1 LVVIA
6 FALSALLH
14 WQIPNVSAA
23 PVGIPDTPL
32 ATADDLRPAKVD
44 WLVGA
49 VEQPAAVYRAA
60 DGGELVMT
68 NGLIRRTWRL
78 APNAATVSFD
88 NLMTGASLLRAVEP
102 EAVVEVNGKR
112 LDVGGLVGKGDR
124 AYLTRQWVD
133 SLRTD
138 PAALRL
144 IGWEAG
150 KTKERFPWKRVR
162 HHDATLPWPPP
173 GVSLRLDFEVPT
185 PAAGSPSS
193 GHAGLRVSVHY
204 EMYDGIP
211 LLAKWLVVHNG
222 GTDAVRLNK
231 FTSEVLAVVE
241 AESVVDRRESWRLPD
256 LHVESDYAFRG
267 MDPATADRTT
277 NWVADPRY
285 ETQVNFERKT
295 PCLLESRPPI
305 GPEASVEPGGA
316 FETFRT
322 YELAMEGSDRERN
335 GLAVRRMYRTLAPW
349 VTENPLMMHL
359 TDSKPAAV
367 RAAVDQCASVGFEMV
382 ILSFGSG
389 LNMESADPGYA
400 TRYRELAD
408 YARGKGVEL
417 GGYSLLASR
426 RVSDEDDCINPKTGK
441 PGGMTFGDSPCLGSR
456 WGESYFRNVDR
467 FLRESGFSLLEHDG
481 SYPGDVCAS
490 TAHPGHRGLEDS
502 QWTQWKR
509 ITEFYRRC
517 RGDGVYLNVPDWYVL
532 QGSNKVAMGYRE
544 SNWSLPRDQ
553 QLVHARQNM
562 YDGTWQKSPSM
573 GWMFVPLVQ
582 YHGGGAA
589 ATIEPLSQHLDAYE
603 AHLANCLGYGV
614 QACYRG
620 PRLYDA
626 DGTEALV
633 RKWVAFFK
641 GHRPILESDVI
652 HLRRADGRGWD
663 GVLHIN
669 PRLEECGLAVI
680 YNPSDQQLDA
690 EVELPLYYAGLTDR
704 ATVAQEGREPHVFS
718 LDRAYKARV
727 PVRIGPRSMS
737 WLSVRRPR

>member
-1 LVVIA
+1 MTPRTFLLLVAAV
-6 FALSALLH
+6 STVLLCRARDA
-14 WQIPNVSAA
+14 NAA
-23 PVGIPDTPL
+23 RGDAPSVPV
-32 ATADDLRPAKVD
+32 ATAEDLRPSKVD
-44 WLVGA
+44 WLVGRVERPA
-49 VEQPAAVYRAA
+49 VVYRTA
-60 DGGELVMT
+60 DGSELVMT

-78 APNAATVSFD
+78 APNAATVAFD
-88 NLMTGASLLRAVEP
+88 NLMTGASLLRAIEP
-102 EAVVEVNGKR
+102 EAVIEVDGKR
-112 LDVGGLVGKGDR
+112 LEVGGLVGQPDR
-124 AYLTRQWVD
+124 AYLTPAWVD
-133 SLRTD
+133 SLRAD

-144 IGWEAG
+144 VGWGVG

-162 HHDATLPWPPP
+162 HHDSNMPWPPP
-173 GVSLRLDFEVPT
+173 GMSLRLDFQA
-185 PAAGSPSS
+185 PAPS
-193 GHAGLRVSVHY
+193 GLTVSVHY

-222 GTDAVRLNK
+222 GPNLVRLNK

-241 AESVVDRRESWRLPD
+241 AESVVDRRETWRLPD

-277 NWVADPRY
+277 HWVADPRY
-285 ETQVNFERKT
+285 ETQVNFERKS
-295 PCLLESRPPI
+295 PCLLESLPPI
-305 GPEASVEPGGA
+305 GPDVLIKPGGA
-316 FETFRT
+316 LETFRT
-322 YELAMEGSDRERN
+322 YELALEGYDRERN
-335 GLAVRRMYRTLAPW
+335 GLALRRMYRTLAPW

-367 RAAVDQCASVGFEMV
+367 RAAIDQCAKVGFEMV

-389 LNMESADPGYA
+389 LNMESEESAYA
-400 TRYRELAD
+400 AKFRELAD
-408 YARGKGVEL
+408 YAKGNGVEL

-456 WGESYFRNVDR
+456 WGEAYFRKVES
-467 FLRESGFSLLEHDG
+467 FLGASGFSLLEHDG

-490 TAHPGHRGLEDS
+490 ATHPGHRGLDDS
-502 QWTQWKR
+502 QWAQWER
-509 ITEFYRRC
+509 ISEFYRRC
-517 RGDGVYLNVPDWYVL
+517 RGEGVYLNVPDWYVL
-532 QGSNKVAMGYRE
+532 QGSNKVGMGYRE
-544 SNWSLPRDQ
+544 TNWSLPREQ
-553 QLVHARQNM
+553 QFVHARQNM
-562 YDGTWQKSPSM
+562 YDGTWQKAPSM

-603 AHLANCLGYGV
+603 AHLANFLGFGV

-626 DGTEALV
+626 DATEALV

-641 GHRPILESDVI
+641 AHRPILESDVI

-663 GVLHIN
+663 GVLHVN

-680 YNPSDQQLDA
+680 YNPLDKQLDA
-690 EVELPLYYAGLTDR
+690 EIDLPLYYAGLTDR
-704 ATVAQEGREPHVFS
+704 ATIAQEGREPRAYT

-727 PVRIGPRSMS
+727 PVRIAARTMT
-737 WLSVRRPR
+737 WLSIRRQP